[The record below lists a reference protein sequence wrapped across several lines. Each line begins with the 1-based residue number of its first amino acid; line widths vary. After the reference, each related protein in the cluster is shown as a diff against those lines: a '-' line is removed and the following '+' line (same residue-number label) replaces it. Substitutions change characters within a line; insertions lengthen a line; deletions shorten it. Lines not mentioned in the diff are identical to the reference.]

1 MKLSRQMRRRMER
14 KGATRSDISHII
26 DYTASQYAA
35 VVALCLKDE
44 LGLGKKRAQSFMQK
58 VDHEF
63 TSINEGYLSL
73 DDVIETVQEE
83 LGITVPYREA

>member
-1 MKLSRQMRRRMER
+1 
-14 KGATRSDISHII
+14 
-26 DYTASQYAA
+26 
-35 VVALCLKDE
+35 
-44 LGLGKKRAQSFMQK
+44 MQK
-58 VDHEF
+58 VDHVF

>member
-1 MKLSRQMRRRMER
+1 MRISRQMRRRIER
-14 KGATRSDISHII
+14 KGANRADISHII

-35 VVALCLKDE
+35 VVALCLRDE
-44 LGLGKKRAQSFMQK
+44 LGFGKKRAQRFMQK
-58 VDHEF
+58 VDHVF